1 MFLCIFYGNI
11 SQKSCVFKWIFKKM
25 ILKIFYD
32 VIFLEKIFKSRI
44 LKNSRSEIF
53 FKKLKSLVFMCIL
66 WEYKP
71 NFGHFFSTFSPAQ
84 DRCGLV
90 SDENFCWKLAYLK
103 EGPPLPCCSHTSAT
117 HGGFWTQFVAI
128 RRVDKSHAGV
138 FSKLYFV
145 TLT

>member
-1 MFLCIFYGNI
+1 MWNFWKKLKFYIADI

-44 LKNSRSEIF
+44 LKNSTSEIF

-84 DRCGLV
+84 DRCDTVLGSLTV
-90 SDENFCWKLAYLK
+90 HIFTKIS
-103 EGPPLPCCSHTSAT
+103 GHHSHELFFLWLCVVKWWIISFRRTS
-117 HGGFWTQFVAI
+117 
-128 RRVDKSHAGV
+128 
-138 FSKLYFV
+138 
-145 TLT
+145 